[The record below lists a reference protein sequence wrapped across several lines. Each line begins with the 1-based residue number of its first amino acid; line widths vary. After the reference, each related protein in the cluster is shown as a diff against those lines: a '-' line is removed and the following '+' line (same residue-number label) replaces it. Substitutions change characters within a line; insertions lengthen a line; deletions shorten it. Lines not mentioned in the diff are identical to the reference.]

1 MDKHNGGTRN
11 RNNRHQRSLLCFE
24 GHKIAMKAPKCSA
37 CRKKAEFYYQK
48 DETAKKKYFC
58 EDHGVEFMQRES
70 ASFLPRVEEP

>member
-1 MDKHNGGTRN
+1 
-11 RNNRHQRSLLCFE
+11 
-24 GHKIAMKAPKCSA
+24 MKAPKCSA